1 MTSGGAGNESTQG
14 VAGAH
19 YYGTIAKMRLSP
31 GAEPLFR
38 AQFAALVH
46 EQLPGWV
53 YTTFYQSDF
62 DPLDV
67 WMVTAFESREAY
79 RANAERPNMD
89 ALYRR
94 IRGCLSQDPEWHD
107 GPLMA
112 AYGLGAPRS

>member
-1 MTSGGAGNESTQG
+1 MTTDDSPTIGTDGR
-14 VAGAH
+14 
-19 YYGTIAKMRLSP
+19 YYGTIARMRLLP
-31 GAEPLFR
+31 GAEALFR
-38 AQFAALVH
+38 AQFDAIVH

-53 YTTFYQSDF
+53 TTTFFQSDA

-94 IRGCLSQDPEWHD
+94 IRGCLAADPEWND
-107 GPLMA
+107 GFLMA
-112 AYGLGAPRS
+112 AYGLGKPRG